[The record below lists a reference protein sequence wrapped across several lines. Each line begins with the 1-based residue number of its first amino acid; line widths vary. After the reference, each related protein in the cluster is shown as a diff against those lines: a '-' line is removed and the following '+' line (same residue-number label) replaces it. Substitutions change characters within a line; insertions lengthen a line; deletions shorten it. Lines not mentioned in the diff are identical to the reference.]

1 MTDAIPI
8 LPNPDDDG
16 GDPLRR
22 TLRRCS
28 RETYEAAVEYR
39 RTRSPACLAP
49 ITAGI
54 LARYAVPEARARLS
68 RPEPTLRLIEDLGL
82 DSLDK
87 IQAVMVL
94 EEALQLTINDRA
106 LMEMT
111 TFGDVLSHLNGQVT
125 GDEPVNGAVGL
136 RQQSAMA

>member
-1 MTDAIPI
+1 MTDANSIP
-8 LPNPDDDG
+8 LNPDDDG

-28 RETYEAAVEYR
+28 RETYEAALEYR

-54 LARYAVPEARARLS
+54 LARYAAPEARVRLS
-68 RPEPTLRLIEDLGL
+68 RPEPTLRLVEDLGL

-87 IQAVMVL
+87 IQAAMVL
-94 EEALQLTINDRA
+94 EDVLQLTINDRS
-106 LMEMT
+106 LMEMN
-111 TFGDVLSHLNGQVT
+111 TFGDVLSYLNGQVAS
-125 GDEPVNGAVGL
+125 GEPVNGTVGL
-136 RQQSAMA
+136 QQQSAMA